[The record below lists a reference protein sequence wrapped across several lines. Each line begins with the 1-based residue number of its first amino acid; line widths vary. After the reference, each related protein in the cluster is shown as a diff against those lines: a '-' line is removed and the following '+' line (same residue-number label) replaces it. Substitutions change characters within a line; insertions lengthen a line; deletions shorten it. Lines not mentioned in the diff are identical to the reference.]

1 MAERS
6 KAPDSRIISFP
17 WIRDWVFWSP
27 NGGVGSNPTSDT
39 LLEHFWPR
47 QCKVMKTLCF
57 TEALIVVAGRY
68 SKIKRNCSKVG
79 RSIYTFT
86 DIIFSSETTL
96 MRSIPCPGFP
106 RSIPS
111 VSATQLSPAFPCF
124 PYHFSSFIFS
134 IRLLCSAFLIHFRS
148 FAFQSPHLL
157 WCG

>member
-1 MAERS
+1 MEAWV
-6 KAPDSRIISFP
+6 RIP
-17 WIRDWVFWSP
+17 LLTHFWSIFSP
-27 NGGVGSNPTSDT
+27 SY
-39 LLEHFWPR
+39 
-47 QCKVMKTLCF
+47 KVMNTLCF
-57 TEALIVVAGRY
+57 TEALIVVAELY
-68 SKIKRNCSKVG
+68 SKIQRNCSKVG
-79 RSIYTFT
+79 RSIYTYT

-111 VSATQLSPAFPCF
+111 VSATSFPCFPCFPCF

-148 FAFQSPHLL
+148 FAFQYPHLL